1 MPDSPRWARWPAA
14 PTGPCLSK
22 PFVRRSPV
30 RCDGGVIRRI
40 TSQDVATYKNIRLR
54 ALQDAP
60 TAFASTYAESLEL
73 PDEHWQH
80 RAAVAASGGDTA
92 VFLAFPTS
100 GEDECVGLAG
110 GFRNEEDGH
119 HADVDLVSMWVAP
132 SHRGSGVAAQL
143 VDAVLEWARDEARAE
158 VVGLWVT
165 RGNSAAQRL
174 YERLGFVETG
184 DVQPLPSDPCKDEVR
199 MVFGLRAPTAT

>member
-1 MPDSPRWARWPAA
+1 M
-14 PTGPCLSK
+14 
-22 PFVRRSPV
+22 
-30 RCDGGVIRRI
+30 GGVIRRI
-40 TSQDVATYKNIRLR
+40 TSQDVATYRKIRLR

-73 PDEHWQH
+73 PDEHWQQ
-80 RAAVAASGGDTA
+80 RAAVAASGGDAT
-92 VFLAFPTS
+92 VFLAFLTD

-110 GFRNEEDGH
+110 GFRNEEDGR
-119 HADVDLVSMWVAP
+119 HADVDLISMWVAP
-132 SHRGSGVAAQL
+132 SHRGTGVAEQL
-143 VDAVLEWARDEARAE
+143 VDAVLDWARDEAQAQ

-165 RGNSAAQRL
+165 RGNAAAQRL

-199 MVFGLRAPTAT
+199 MVFGLRAPSTTGA